1 MRYLDP
7 KADLTFKH
15 VFGEHPDLVISLLN
29 ALLPLNPRHEIRE
42 IEYLPAELVPENPL
56 RKNSIVDVR
65 CLQSRKIHPFL
76 VQDNIADFLSERWMF
91 ISPRKNGDPI
101 RVGED
106 DLFIGCGSAK
116 SIKQVCCFAL
126 TFHYICII

>member
-1 MRYLDP
+1 MSTCKRSFVTDSSAETGFAGRFSSGDHQPFALPGRWNSSRSDRPPHPYLQ
-7 KADLTFKH
+7 A
-15 VFGEHPDLVISLLN
+15 S
-29 ALLPLNPRHEIRE
+29 
-42 IEYLPAELVPENPL
+42 
-56 RKNSIVDVR
+56 VR